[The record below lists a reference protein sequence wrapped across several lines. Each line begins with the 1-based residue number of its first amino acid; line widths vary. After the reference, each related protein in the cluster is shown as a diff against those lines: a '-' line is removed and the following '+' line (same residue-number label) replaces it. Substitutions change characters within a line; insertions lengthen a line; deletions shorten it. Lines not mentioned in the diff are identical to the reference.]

1 MSEMDGFEELIG
13 DFAKEMENKAL
24 EQVASTAFK
33 AARLCGLVMKE
44 AKEWGVP
51 KGLAEGM
58 AADLWQIVMIPAESE
73 SVEAGE

>member
-24 EQVASTAFK
+24 EHVATTAFK

-51 KGLAEGM
+51 KDLAEGM
-58 AADLWQIVMIPAESE
+58 AADVWQIIMIPAGTQV
-73 SVEAGE
+73 VEASE

>member
-13 DFAKEMENKAL
+13 DFAKEMEVKAL
-24 EQVASTAFK
+24 EQVAETALK

-51 KGLAEGM
+51 KDLAEGM
-58 AADLWQIVMIPAESE
+58 AADLWQIIMIPAEVE
-73 SVEAGE
+73 VMEAGE